1 MIDDPDYPSVEE
13 LVANVAGEC
22 EKSCSTDFDKA
33 VWLHDWILDH
43 ADYDYTYSYCAAEGV
58 LARGKGTCESYHRAY
73 VMLLNKVGIPTGR
86 IAGNGHVWTAAQL
99 DGKWYQIDSTWDDMG
114 ASYKGTFYEHLYFGL
129 NDDIMKLVHS
139 DHTQPVAGYECNSLE
154 ENYFIKTGE
163 IHQWSDLFAE
173 KIRQKI
179 AAGET
184 SFTLP
189 VNSDL
194 PESVANVI
202 YRLVAYELSSENWT
216 NATLSASYDKQKLTC
231 SVTVKTPENN
241 GGDNG
246 NSGGGGSND
255 GNNGGNTGGGS
266 GSNDSNNGGN
276 TGTDNENSGNTG
288 TTLTGKQRFAS
299 LLYENALGRSAEQSE
314 LDYWAQ
320 ELTNGRTGAEV
331 AYGFLFSEEFQNH
344 NYNNADYVEHL
355 YLSLMGRASDTDGK
369 AGWVKT
375 LENGASRLY
384 VFRQFINSEE
394 FQQLCN
400 TYEIQKGDVSLTEE
414 RDQNYNVTC
423 FVARNYTQFLSRN
436 YDTDGLNHWCE
447 AINHHTQS
455 MQEIAYGFVFSAEC
469 TNKNLSNTEYVKM
482 LYRGLMD
489 REGENTGVTYW
500 EERLNTGEASRE
512 QIFWGF
518 ANSQEFTNLVRSYGL

>member
-1 MIDDPDYPSVEE
+1 
-13 LVANVAGEC
+13 
-22 EKSCSTDFDKA
+22 
-33 VWLHDWILDH
+33 
-43 ADYDYTYSYCAAEGV
+43 
-58 LARGKGTCESYHRAY
+58 
-73 VMLLNKVGIPTGR
+73 
-86 IAGNGHVWTAAQL
+86 
-99 DGKWYQIDSTWDDMG
+99 MG

-139 DHTQPVAGYECNSLE
+139 DHTQPVEGYECNSLE

-163 IHQWSDLFAE
+163 IHQWSDPFAE

-184 SFTLP
+184 SFTLA

-455 MQEIAYGFVFSAEC
+455 MQEIAYGFVFSTEC
-469 TNKNLSNTEYVKM
+469 SNKNLSNTEYVKM
-482 LYRGLMD
+482 LYRGCFD
-489 REGENTGVTYW
+489 REGDDAGISDWTNA
-500 EERLNTGEASRE
+500 LNSGMMDRT
-512 QIFWGF
+512 QVFWGF
-518 ANSQEFTNLVRSYGL
+518 ANSQEFANMVESYHL